1 MMVREIEVHTESM
14 AEQKLGGYSSRY
26 RFTGKELDPLSGL
39 YDFGARYYDPR
50 LSVWFGVDPLAEKNF
65 AYTPYVYTGN
75 NPIKFID
82 PDGKDWYEDKCS
94 GKMQWFD
101 GSGKQD
107 GFIHR
112 GAEYQNGRNLYTT
125 TSDGKSPL
133 SFDNALPEVEIKGE
147 ASWHKKLYQG
157 LEKATGVTE
166 VDLRNLQGKE
176 LLPQAMSL
184 GVQVD
189 FPVPSLPLT
198 NVSFGM
204 DLLIAGKGES
214 GVAFFG
220 GLGMNSSQSPSFSGN
235 LNFYSAKNLTD
246 DLKFNDFS
254 GSQSNSSFSV
264 PTSLGLNLGL
274 NKINGSNYSGL
285 GLNASKLG
293 APSVSF
299 SKSNTPSWLMFRF

>member
-133 SFDNALPEVEIKGE
+133 SFDNALPAVDVTAPKNEYNYPDNFSGNANRILNNIFDNKPSDEVKLRDGDKLFALTKSLQVYEKSIEI
-147 ASWHKKLYQG
+147 ASTGTAIGGGVGLGVKALQAGNMGLALYQG
-157 LEKATGVTE
+157 LDIGLNVAQLYN
-166 VDLRNLQGKE
+166 DAAGKE
-176 LLPQAMSL
+176 NKTVNFLS
-184 GVQVD
+184 GI
-189 FPVPSLPLT
+189 
-198 NVSFGM
+198 FGGIGFATFKKTDKGNIGGYSDIK
-204 DLLIAGKGES
+204 DLLEIENNIPY
-214 GVAFFG
+214 
-220 GLGMNSSQSPSFSGN
+220 LNSSGN
-235 LNFYSAKNLTD
+235 
-246 DLKFNDFS
+246 
-254 GSQSNSSFSV
+254 G
-264 PTSLGLNLGL
+264 
-274 NKINGSNYSGL
+274 NKTR
-285 GLNASKLG
+285 K
-293 APSVSF
+293 
-299 SKSNTPSWLMFRF
+299 